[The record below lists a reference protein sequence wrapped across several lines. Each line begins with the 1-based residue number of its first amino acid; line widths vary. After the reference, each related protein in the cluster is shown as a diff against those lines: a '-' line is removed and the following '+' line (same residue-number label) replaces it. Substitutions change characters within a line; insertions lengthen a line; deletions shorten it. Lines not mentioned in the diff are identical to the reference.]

1 MDSDRQLHHQ
11 HPQQPMSS
19 GLMRYRSA
27 PSSYFASL
35 INSGGVGG
43 GEICDDFLHSRHSS
57 PETER
62 FFSKFLSGVGTEDSS
77 SHSQSG
83 VRKNSSLN
91 EVLQPQFAESRM
103 HTTDIY
109 QHHEHQQNSN
119 YSSSSQTIYQSQ
131 SQSSL
136 PNHNSATS
144 NSEMDKPYS
153 MVSSTPM
160 DSLNQMKMSSGGGG
174 NSNLIRQSSSPAGFF
189 SHINMDNGYGGM
201 RGMGNFGGGSGTN
214 AEASFPSP
222 SRLKSQMDF
231 SSGKPSSSERM
242 TPILEN
248 RSKNTEIRDP
258 EGGGSREG
266 RRNDRGYITG
276 FPIGSWDDSA
286 IFSDNFPIE
295 DDDDRKTFAVMNAS
309 ENQNTEGGN
318 RPPTV
323 LSHHLSLPTSSAEL
337 SAMEKLL
344 HFQDSVPCKIRAK
357 RGCATHPRSI
367 AERVRRTRISERM
380 RKLQELVPNMDKQTN
395 TADML
400 DLAVDYIKELQ
411 NQVKTLSDKR
421 ARCTCSNKQKQ

>member
-1 MDSDRQLHHQ
+1 MDSGRQLHRHHQ
-11 HPQQPMSS
+11 QQQQQQPMSS

-43 GEICDDFLHSRHSS
+43 GENCDDFSPSSAFKSRN
-57 PETER
+57 R
-62 FFSKFLSGVGTEDSS
+62 AIFL
-77 SHSQSG
+77 
-83 VRKNSSLN
+83 
-91 EVLQPQFAESRM
+91 EVLVWCWM

-231 SSGKPSSSERM
+231 SSGKPSSSDRM

-248 RSKNTEIRDP
+248 RT
-258 EGGGSREG
+258 
-266 RRNDRGYITG
+266 
-276 FPIGSWDDSA
+276 

-295 DDDDRKTFAVMNAS
+295 EDDDRKTFSVMNAS

-344 HFQDSVPCKIRAK
+344 HFQDSVPFVELENSR
-357 RGCATHPRSI
+357 TLDQ
-367 AERVRRTRISERM
+367 VRRTRISERM

-411 NQVKTLSDKR
+411 NQVKINEKGVRVRISRSNSSKGIGM
-421 ARCTCSNKQKQ
+421 TCFSVENKQWNQKEARKQAGSLGKMGPRGDLVVTSCHIFMGPRKLGPWILLSSLLEKKD